1 MVEKK
6 IVRTD
11 KAPEPV
17 GPYSQAVIAGG
28 CVFCSGQL
36 ALDTATGALMAG
48 DIRQE
53 TTRVMENLKEV
64 LESAG
69 CSFDNVVKTT
79 IYVKDMNDFS
89 AINEVYGSFFSDD
102 PPARATVQVARLP
115 KDANVEIDC
124 IAVVGDTNTY

>member
-1 MVEKK
+1 VVEKK

-36 ALDTATGALMAG
+36 ALDTSTGALMTG

-79 IYVKDMNDFS
+79 IYVKDMNDFA

-124 IAVVGDTNTY
+124 IAVLK

>member
-1 MVEKK
+1 MEKK
-6 IVRTD
+6 VVQTD
-11 KAPEPV
+11 RAPEPV

-28 CVFCSGQL
+28 FVFCSGQI
-36 ALDTATGALMAG
+36 ALDTATGALIEG

-53 TTRVMENLKEV
+53 TARVMENLKGV
-64 LESAG
+64 LDSAG
-69 CSFDNVVKTT
+69 CSFDNIVKTT
-79 IYVKDMNDFS
+79 IYVRDMNDFS

-124 IAVVGDTNTY
+124 IAVKSEV